1 MSKKLRIG
9 EMLLK
14 AGILT
19 RQQLEEAL
27 KAQLIYG
34 GKLGTNLVEHG
45 FVTEEFLTSFLSK
58 QCNVPAVDSQ
68 ELDSIPGYVIE
79 SVPREMADRHKVV
92 PFKKENRRLDLAL
105 IDPTNLRAIDE
116 VSFKTGLKIRP
127 YVAPEV
133 TIARCLE
140 RYYDIP
146 RARRYIRLEPD
157 RHATRGP
164 VLSDVS
170 KLMVPVHDESS
181 VPPSGNGLE
190 AEADSSEAMPIGVP
204 EAFPDRPMPMLHV
217 VSELQSAETNSQI
230 IELILRFG
238 RAYFQHRSVLVL
250 RAGSFEVV
258 SSEGSREYVG
268 HTKKLTVPIEPPNI
282 IHSIYNNQQY
292 HLGTIPPNPENFAI
306 LEQFGEEPGSALF
319 LLPLIYNQRVELIL
333 FASRSTQSFAL
344 EHVRRFQMLM
354 EKASLANQILL
365 LKNRL
370 RLLPE
375 DLH

>member
-45 FVTEEFLTSFLSK
+45 FVTEEFLTSFLSQ
-58 QCNVPAVDSQ
+58 QCNIPAVDSR
-68 ELDSIPGYVIE
+68 ELDDIPAYVLESI
-79 SVPREMADRHKVV
+79 PREMAERHKVV

-116 VSFKTGLKIRP
+116 VSFKTGLRIRAF
-127 YVAPEV
+127 VAPEV
-133 TIARCLE
+133 TIVRCLE
-140 RYYDIP
+140 RYYEVP
-146 RARRYIRLEPD
+146 RPRRYIRLETD
-157 RHATRGP
+157 REARGQ
-164 VLSDVS
+164 VVRDISNM
-170 KLMVPVHDESS
+170 MVAVHDESS
-181 VPPSGNGLE
+181 ARPNGNGLE
-190 AEADSSEAMPIGVP
+190 TSSGDGMPIGVP
-204 EAFPDRPMPMLHV
+204 DAFPDRPMPMLHV
-217 VSELQSAETNSQI
+217 VSELQAAETNSQI

-238 RAYFQHRSVLVL
+238 RAYFKHRSVLVL

-268 HTKKLTVPIEPPNI
+268 QTKKLMVPIASPNI

-319 LLPLIYNQRVELIL
+319 LLPLVFNQRVELIL

-344 EHVRRFQMLM
+344 DHVRRFQMLM
-354 EKASLANQILL
+354 EKASLANQILV

>member
-58 QCNVPAVDSQ
+58 QCNIPAVDSQ
-68 ELDSIPGYVIE
+68 ELDNIAGHVIE
-79 SVPREMADRHKVV
+79 SVPREMAERHKVV

-116 VSFKTGLKIRP
+116 LSFKTGLRIRP

-133 TIARCLE
+133 TIIRCLE
-140 RYYDIP
+140 RYYEIP
-146 RARRYIRLEPD
+146 RPRRYIRIESD
-157 RHATRGP
+157 KEAKRGH
-164 VLSDVS
+164 VVRDIS

-181 VPPSGNGLE
+181 VHQSGNRLE
-190 AEADSSEAMPIGVP
+190 SDSGDGMLIGVP
-204 EAFPDRPMPMLHV
+204 DAFPNRPMPMLHV
-217 VSELQSAETNSQI
+217 VNELQAAETNSQI
-230 IELILRFG
+230 IQLILQFG

-258 SSEGSREYVG
+258 SSEGSLEYVE
-268 HTKKLTVPIEPPNI
+268 HTKKLTVPIESPNI
-282 IHSIYNNQQY
+282 IHSIFTNQQY
-292 HLGTIPPNPENFAI
+292 HLGTIPANPENFAI
-306 LEQFGEEPGSALF
+306 LEQFGEEPGSMLF

-344 EHVRRFQMLM
+344 DHVRRFQMLM